1 MARLKHS
8 ATAALLALAL
18 LVLPLFA
25 SAASAA
31 GSIDGSRQCSVVV
44 SVPDDMPELATTP
57 VTVSLYRVAAMGDDG
72 SLTSTDRFAS
82 LDVNG
87 AAYEDLDAAALA
99 DKAAASVSA
108 STSAEADAVAI
119 VTGTATVDG
128 LAPGLYLIMAD
139 PASTSSATYTFS
151 PSLVPL
157 PAWDDAT
164 QSWAYNDVQVELKA
178 SVSDRMAS
186 LEIVKTLKTMDAS
199 LGDPTFVFDVKAE
212 LDGKVVYANVAAVSF
227 DVAGKKSV
235 VLADCIP
242 VGATVT
248 VTEVYSGASYHAV
261 TDESQTI
268 TIGADNLAPQV
279 FFENEP
285 TGDRKHGSGIENA
298 FSKGDG
304 GWQLEQRTAD
314 TQEVAA

>member
-1 MARLKHS
+1 MARLKYP
-8 ATAALLALAL
+8 AMAALLALAL

-25 SAASAA
+25 SAALAA
-31 GSIDGSRQCSVVV
+31 GSVDGSQQCSVAV

-57 VTVSLYRVAAMGDDG
+57 VTVSLYRVASMGDAG
-72 SLTSTDRFAS
+72 SLAATDRFAS
-82 LDVNG
+82 LDLNG

-99 DKAAASVSA
+99 DKAVACVTASA
-108 STSAEADAVAI
+108 SAEADATATVA
-119 VTGTATVDG
+119 GTATVDG
-128 LAPGLYLIMAD
+128 LAPGLYLIMAS
-139 PASTSSATYTFS
+139 PASTASATYTFS

-157 PAWDDAT
+157 PTWDDVS
-164 QSWAYNDVQVELKA
+164 QSWVYDNVEVELKA

-199 LGDPTFVFDVKAE
+199 LGNPTFVFDVKAE

-227 DVAGKKSV
+227 DMAGKKSV

-242 VGATVT
+242 VGSTVT
-248 VTEVYSGASYHAV
+248 VTEAYSGASYHA
-261 TDESQTI
+261 TTAQSQTI

-285 TGDRKHGSGIENA
+285 TGDRKHGTGIENA